1 MRKTLV
7 LGLALLLTG
16 CTSERQFFRE
26 SLWPFGNPN
35 APVATSETAQRAL
48 GQSPP
53 VTVLQPQPGDVWP
66 GPVQPMPTLSQ
77 VQANSNLPLGEGYTP
92 SLPSPY
98 PPGYKPSAADN
109 DGIDLNDNVNGGSLY
124 PTQNGVQVIP
134 PPVPGD
140 TR

>member
-7 LGLALLLTG
+7 LGMALLLSG
-16 CTSERQFFRE
+16 CASARQFAAE

-35 APVATSETAQRAL
+35 APPATSESAQRAL
-48 GQSPP
+48 GHAPQ
-53 VTVLQPQPGDVWP
+53 VAVIQPQAGDVWP

-77 VQANSNLPLGEGYTP
+77 VEKNSNLPLGQGYTP

-98 PPGYKPSAADN
+98 PPGQTPPADDDSDDSLVGPLYSTQ
-109 DGIDLNDNVNGGSLY
+109 DGA
-124 PTQNGVQVIP
+124 QVVP